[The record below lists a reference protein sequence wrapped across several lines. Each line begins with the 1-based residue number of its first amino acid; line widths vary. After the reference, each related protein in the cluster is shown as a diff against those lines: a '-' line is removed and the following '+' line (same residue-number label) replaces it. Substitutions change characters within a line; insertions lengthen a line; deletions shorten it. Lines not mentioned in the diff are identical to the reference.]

1 MARILCT
8 RTGIFFPAV
17 HKIIVRLLHI
27 PNWLI
32 ARLFSENRSKPRSSI
47 LASMRMKI
55 LVCGTT
61 KLMKIR
67 FRNCSRNGG
76 SDTIPIP
83 RLVRWLRSV
92 QPCGGNSAN
101 FSSLIW
107 PRFIIGW
114 IQHQIVEN
122 GILSLEAS
130 ISTEK
135 INGTKSRRSYFT
147 QILSGMVFKA
157 RDSYTCLCCFRF
169 RISSYYFLFRTIQI
183 LKTKSVD
190 KPFATSVLAGV
201 CSMMTFRCFP
211 FTFALIWNTSIWLE
225 WLSWAVQ
232 KKNARDEKVINRIQ
246 SEVTN
251 TAVSGTSLLGEATM
265 A

>member
-1 MARILCT
+1 LVNCSSLQRKSKQAEIKYLGIDANEDSRMWDDEADDNSLQKLFEKWRVRYDTYSSLGEMVEVSTTMWRKQCQLFITNLATVHYRMNTTPNCWKWHFI
-8 RTGIFFPAV
+8 TGGIYINRKNQWNKEQTKLFYTN
-17 HKIIVRLLHI
+17 IIWNGI
-27 PNWLI
+27 QGTWLI
-32 ARLFSENRSKPRSSI
+32 
-47 LASMRMKI
+47 
-55 LVCGTT
+55 
-61 KLMKIR
+61 
-67 FRNCSRNGG
+67 
-76 SDTIPIP
+76 
-83 RLVRWLRSV
+83 
-92 QPCGGNSAN
+92 
-101 FSSLIW
+101 
-107 PRFIIGW
+107 
-114 IQHQIVEN
+114 
-122 GILSLEAS
+122 
-130 ISTEK
+130 
-135 INGTKSRRSYFT
+135 
-147 QILSGMVFKA
+147 
-157 RDSYTCLCCFRF
+157 TCLCCFRF